1 MNTSALC
8 TSLHRAYIIALT
20 AMVASPTAQAA
31 DTTLTLACK
40 GTVQRNAT
48 KSEPVSMGII
58 VNFTARTITGF
69 TLEKLPLTMLN
80 FNDTTVQFSG
90 SDSTSSLIIDGIIDR
105 MTGDLEATAISQPS
119 RTETTATTTIER
131 YSLKCTPAQRMF

>member
-1 MNTSALC
+1 MLRLC
-8 TSLHRAYIIALT
+8 SCIIGLAVMLLGL
-20 AMVASPTAQAA
+20 PTAQAA

-40 GTVQRNAT
+40 GTVQRNAM

-90 SDSTSSLIIDGIIDR
+90 SDSISNLIIDGIIDR
-105 MTGDLEATAISQPS
+105 MTGDLEATIRQPS
-119 RTETTATTTIER
+119 ITETTATTTIER

>member
-1 MNTSALC
+1 VLRTSSC
-8 TSLHRAYIIALT
+8 VIALA
-20 AMVASPTAQAA
+20 AMVAALPMTVQAA
-31 DTTLTLACK
+31 DETLTLACK
-40 GTVQRNAT
+40 GTVQRNAM

-69 TLEKLPLTMLN
+69 TLPTEKLPLTMLN

-105 MTGDLEATAISQPS
+105 VTGDLEATSIRQPS
-119 RTETTATTTIER
+119 ITETAAATTIER
-131 YSLKCTPAQRMF
+131 YSLKCRPAQRMF

>member
-1 MNTSALC
+1 
-8 TSLHRAYIIALT
+8 
-20 AMVASPTAQAA
+20 MVAALPMTVQAA
-31 DTTLTLACK
+31 DETLTLACK
-40 GTVQRNAT
+40 GTVQRNAM

-69 TLEKLPLTMLN
+69 TLLPTEKLPLTMLN

-105 MTGDLEATAISQPS
+105 VTGDVEATSIRQPS
-119 RTETTATTTIER
+119 ITDTAAATTIER
-131 YSLKCTPAQRMF
+131 YLLKCRPAQRMF